1 MSDKLERAQND
12 IWIIEVYVILEW
24 IMESAIKFLKYH
36 LCYIV
41 EIKINRSKNYM
52 YSADSNRILLEFPS
66 LYFYVIGFRWFKS
79 FKIIS

>member
-36 LCYIV
+36 LYCIV
-41 EIKINRSKNYM
+41 DK
-52 YSADSNRILLEFPS
+52 
-66 LYFYVIGFRWFKS
+66 
-79 FKIIS
+79 